1 MHVFIICGCVCVLT
15 EAGTNLCFSL
25 VACGPAAFLRM
36 LLFPI
41 CMPRPGPLD
50 YAPPCVRGGRPWR
63 ARPHHHI
70 FHSVLGHMPV
80 ISNTLVLIVGW
91 IFV

>member
-1 MHVFIICGCVCVLT
+1 MF
-15 EAGTNLCFSL
+15 
-25 VACGPAAFLRM
+25 FLRD
-36 LLFPI
+36 LW
-41 CMPRPGPLD
+41 PGRIPPNAAISHLHAAPWASRLN
-50 YAPPCVRGGRPWR
+50 APPCVRGGRPWR

-70 FHSVLGHMPV
+70 FRSVLGHMPV